1 MGGRNVLPVRRRLLR
16 PLHRLARRERQDA
29 ANVPCEANVQCRDG
43 SLTLCAGAKITER
56 TQESN
61 WLPASGQFSLCIRA
75 YGAPLCG
82 KHRPPARRRPLSGP
96 YRTPDRAHPQT
107 SQARAQD
114 ICATSHLRQTNEV
127 G

>member
-1 MGGRNVLPVRRRLLR
+1 M
-16 PLHRLARRERQDA
+16 
-29 ANVPCEANVQCRDG
+29 
-43 SLTLCAGAKITER
+43 TLCAGAKITER

-61 WLPASGQFSLCIRA
+61 WLPVSGQFSLCIRV

-107 SQARAQD
+107 SQAPAQD